1 MKRIWVVQ
9 KDWEIVLE
17 NLCLYDGQNMDG
29 ILASPVSLVL
39 ALNEASIRKAKLIA
53 AQRKQAASRR
63 RR

>member
-1 MKRIWVVQ
+1 M
-9 KDWEIVLE
+9 E